1 MHSVFTSHVRLTF
14 FIYLAWRARQE
25 ISLPW
30 DAIATAAQEGA
41 RATASMSLGVHR
53 DDWWVNAFTSTG
65 LEVGYKWRSVF
76 LEYDG

>member
-1 MHSVFTSHVRLTF
+1 
-14 FIYLAWRARQE
+14 
-25 ISLPW
+25 LPW

-65 LEVGYKWRSVF
+65 LAVGYK
-76 LEYDG
+76 